1 MKDKNELKNESK
13 EKIEEEN
20 IQSVSEQETQDNTDA
35 NREKANEEHV
45 ERIRELEEKNKELND
60 RLLRR
65 LAEFENYKKRSD
77 AEKLSLLE
85 YAGEKLVLKIIPVYD
100 DLQRSLLHIEDEKN
114 IQAIKDGLQMVLD
127 KFTKVFEDIGI
138 KKMET
143 KGKEFDF
150 NFHEALLQQPADNIP
165 ANTVIDEVEPG
176 YFYKDKVIKH
186 AKVIVSQEVN

>member
-1 MKDKNELKNESK
+1 
-13 EKIEEEN
+13 
-20 IQSVSEQETQDNTDA
+20 
-35 NREKANEEHV
+35 
-45 ERIRELEEKNKELND
+45 
-60 RLLRR
+60 
-65 LAEFENYKKRSD
+65 
-77 AEKLSLLE
+77 
-85 YAGEKLVLKIIPVYD
+85 
-100 DLQRSLLHIEDEKN
+100 
-114 IQAIKDGLQMVLD
+114 MVLD
-127 KFTKVFEDIGI
+127 KFTKVFEEIGI